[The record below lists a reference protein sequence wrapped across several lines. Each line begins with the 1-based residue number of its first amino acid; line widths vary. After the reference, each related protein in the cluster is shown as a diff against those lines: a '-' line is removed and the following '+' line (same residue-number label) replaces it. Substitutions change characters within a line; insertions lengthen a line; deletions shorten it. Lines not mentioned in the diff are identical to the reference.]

1 MNVHTDP
8 TKRHQAVLIFDV
20 MNGNINGDPDMENLP
35 RTDPET
41 EHGWVSDVCL
51 KRKVRNFVQ
60 ATTDQRIFIE
70 HGGASLNSKNK
81 QALEAVGAEP
91 KKATVEQRSNAR
103 DWMCQNYWD
112 IRMFGAMLAT
122 GKEAGEKENVNKL
135 PVVTGP
141 VQLQAM
147 SASVDRV
154 LPIDTGITRG
164 AVTKEEDLAKE
175 RTIGRKTLLPYGLF
189 ISHWFFDPYR
199 ARETGVTEDDLTLLW
214 EALEW
219 RMWEIDRS
227 AARGLVSTRGL
238 YVFSHDNP
246 RGNAPAHKLFELIS
260 VDRDQAVDVPRSFG
274 DYTVRVADDGLPQG
288 VTLTALVEARQGV
301 AA

>member
-20 MNGNINGDPDMENLP
+20 QNGNINGDPDMENLP
-35 RTDPET
+35 RTDPES

-51 KRKVRNFVQ
+51 KRKVRNYIQ
-60 ATTDQRIFIE
+60 TTTDEQIFIE
-70 HGGASLNSKNK
+70 HGGAPLNHKNRD
-81 QALEAVGAEP
+81 ALLEAGADP
-91 KKATVEQRSNAR
+91 KKATPEDRRSAR
-103 DWMCQNYWD
+103 QIMAERYWD
-112 IRMFGAMLAT
+112 VRMFGAMLAT
-122 GKEAGEKENVNKL
+122 GKNEGTEL
-135 PVVTGP
+135 PTFTGP
-141 VQLQAM
+141 VRVQAM
-147 SASVDRV
+147 SPSVDRV
-154 LPIDTGITRG
+154 LPVDTGITRG
-164 AVTKEEDLAKE
+164 VVTKEEDLEKE
-175 RTIGRKTLLPYGLF
+175 RTMGRKTLIPYGLYV
-189 ISHWFFDPYR
+189 SRWFFDPYR
-199 ARETGVTEDDLTLLW
+199 AKDTGVTEDDLTLLW

-288 VTLTALVEARQGV
+288 
-301 AA
+301 

>member
-1 MNVHTDP
+1 MTIHTDP

-41 EHGWVSDVCL
+41 EHGWVSDVCM

-122 GKEAGEKENVNKL
+122 GQKEGTDIPAL
-135 PVVTGP
+135 TGP
-141 VQLQAM
+141 VQLEAM

-154 LPIDTGITRG
+154 LPVDVSITRG
-164 AVTKEEDLAKE
+164 VVTKEEDLAKE
-175 RTIGRKTLLPYGLF
+175 RTMGRKTLLPYGLF
-189 ISHWFFDPYR
+189 VSHWFFDPFR
-199 ARETGVTEDDLTLLW
+199 AKDTGVTEDDLALLW

-246 RGNAPAHKLFELIS
+246 RGNAPAHKLFDLIKAEK
-260 VDRDQAVDVPRSFG
+260 RPDVEIPRSFG

>member
-1 MNVHTDP
+1 MTVHTDP

-20 MNGNINGDPDMENLP
+20 QNGNINGDPDMENLP

-51 KRKVRNFVQ
+51 KRKIRNYVQ
-60 ATTDQRIFIE
+60 ATTDEGIFIE
-70 HGGASLNSKNK
+70 HGGAPLNTKNRD
-81 QALEAVGAEP
+81 ALEAIGAEP
-91 KKATVEQRSNAR
+91 KKATSEERANAR
-103 DWMCQNYWD
+103 QIMCQRYWD
-112 IRMFGAMLAT
+112 VRMFGAMLAT
-122 GKEAGEKENVNKL
+122 GHKEGTDIPAL
-135 PVVTGP
+135 TGP
-141 VQLQAM
+141 VQLEAM
-147 SASVDRV
+147 STSVDRV
-154 LPIDTGITRG
+154 LPVDVSITRG
-164 AVTKEEDLAKE
+164 VVTKEEDLAKE
-175 RTIGRKTLLPYGLF
+175 RTMGRKTLLPYALF
-189 ISHWFFDPYR
+189 VSHWFFDPFR
-199 ARETGVTEDDLTLLW
+199 AKDTGVTEDDLALLW

-238 YVFSHDNP
+238 YVFSHDNA
-246 RGNAPAHKLFELIS
+246 RGNAPAHKLFDLIKAEK
-260 VDRDQAVDVPRSFG
+260 RPDVEIPRSFG

>member
-1 MNVHTDP
+1 MTIHTDP

-41 EHGWVSDVCL
+41 EHGWVSDVCM

-91 KKATVEQRSNAR
+91 TKATVEQRSNAR

-122 GKEAGEKENVNKL
+122 GQKEGTDIPAL
-135 PVVTGP
+135 TGP
-141 VQLQAM
+141 VQLEAM

-154 LPIDTGITRG
+154 LPVDVSITRG
-164 AVTKEEDLAKE
+164 VVTKEEDLAKE
-175 RTIGRKTLLPYGLF
+175 RTMGRKTLLPYALF
-189 ISHWFFDPYR
+189 VSHWFFDPFR
-199 ARETGVTEDDLTLLW
+199 AKDTGVTEDDLALLW
-214 EALEW
+214 GALEW

-246 RGNAPAHKLFELIS
+246 RGNAPAHKLFELIKAEK
-260 VDRDQAVDVPRSFG
+260 RPDVEIPRSFG
-274 DYTVRVADDGLPQG
+274 DYSVRVADDGLPQG

>member
-41 EHGWVSDVCL
+41 EHGWVSDVCM

-81 QALEAVGAEP
+81 QALEALGAEP

-122 GKEAGEKENVNKL
+122 GQKEGTDIPAL
-135 PVVTGP
+135 TGP
-141 VQLQAM
+141 VQLEAM

-154 LPIDTGITRG
+154 LPVDVSITRG
-164 AVTKEEDLAKE
+164 VVTKEEDLAKE
-175 RTIGRKTLLPYGLF
+175 RTMGRKTLLPYGLF
-189 ISHWFFDPYR
+189 VSHWFFDPFR
-199 ARETGVTEDDLTLLW
+199 AKDTGVTEDDLALLW

-246 RGNAPAHKLFELIS
+246 RGNAPSHKLFNLIKAEK
-260 VDRDQAVDVPRSFG
+260 RPDVEIPRSFG

>member
-1 MNVHTDP
+1 MTIHTDP

-41 EHGWVSDVCL
+41 EHGWVSDVCM

-81 QALEAVGAEP
+81 QALEALGAEP

-122 GKEAGEKENVNKL
+122 GQKEGTDIPAL
-135 PVVTGP
+135 TGP
-141 VQLQAM
+141 VQLEAM

-154 LPIDTGITRG
+154 LPVDVSITRG
-164 AVTKEEDLAKE
+164 VVTKEEDLAKE
-175 RTIGRKTLLPYGLF
+175 RTMGRKTLLPYGLF
-189 ISHWFFDPYR
+189 VSHWFFDPFR
-199 ARETGVTEDDLTLLW
+199 AKDTGVTEDDLALLW

-246 RGNAPAHKLFELIS
+246 RGNAPAHKLFDLIKAEK
-260 VDRDQAVDVPRSFG
+260 RPDVEIPRSFG

>member
-1 MNVHTDP
+1 MTIHTDP

-20 MNGNINGDPDMENLP
+20 QNGNVNGDPDMENLP

-51 KRKVRNFVQ
+51 KRKIRNYVQ
-60 ATTDQRIFIE
+60 ATTDEGIFIE
-70 HGGASLNSKNK
+70 HGGAPLNHKNRD
-81 QALEAVGAEP
+81 ALLEAGAEP
-91 KKATVEQRSNAR
+91 KKATSEERANAR
-103 DWMCQNYWD
+103 QIMCQRFWD
-112 IRMFGAMLAT
+112 VRMFGAMLAT
-122 GKEAGEKENVNKL
+122 GQKEGTDIPAL
-135 PVVTGP
+135 TGP
-141 VQLQAM
+141 VQLEAM
-147 SASVDRV
+147 SASVERV
-154 LPIDTGITRG
+154 LPVDVSITRG
-164 AVTKEEDLAKE
+164 VVTKEEDLAKE
-175 RTIGRKTLLPYGLF
+175 RTMGRKTLLPYALF
-189 ISHWFFDPYR
+189 VSHWFFDPFR
-199 ARETGVTEDDLTLLW
+199 AKDTGVTEDDLALLW

-246 RGNAPAHKLFELIS
+246 RGNAPAHKLFDLIS
-260 VDRDQAVDVPRSFG
+260 VERDQAVDVPRSFSA
-274 DYTVRVADDGLPQG
+274 YTVRVADDGLPQG